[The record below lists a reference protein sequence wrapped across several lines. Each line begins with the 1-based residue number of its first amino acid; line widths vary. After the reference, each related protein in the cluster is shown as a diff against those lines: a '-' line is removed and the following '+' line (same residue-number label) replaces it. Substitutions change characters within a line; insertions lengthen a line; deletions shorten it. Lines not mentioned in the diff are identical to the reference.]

1 MEQREGLAVGTGDA
15 ELPLRL
21 KPECGKAQEHH
32 SETIIKPFSSSG
44 GGRFKITTME
54 QCNKTQ
60 TETKRPAE
68 NISIFSKHPHPREP
82 QAAVIPLIFSF
93 NS

>member
-1 MEQREGLAVGTGDA
+1 MAHPGGQSREGVAVGTGDA

-21 KPECGKAQEHH
+21 QPECGEALGHH

-54 QCNKTQ
+54 QCNKTSAG
-60 TETKRPAE
+60 TKRHQHL
-68 NISIFSKHPHPREP
+68 F
-82 QAAVIPLIFSF
+82 
-93 NS
+93 